1 MLICQVK
8 PDFETLLFPWM
19 EDIGL
24 HEFPELKVKKKW
36 LMHLFKVE
44 VRLAKSCIPSSSLKV
59 CECVTKQKLFKT

>member
-24 HEFPELKVKKKW
+24 HEFPELKVKKK
-36 LMHLFKVE
+36 MVNAFV
-44 VRLAKSCIPSSSLKV
+44 
-59 CECVTKQKLFKT
+59 